1 VTLTQQGVWYD
12 MTLNWTPTTGATSY
26 RVERKNTTDPVTSF
40 IQIATTT
47 APSYI
52 DQDQASPFSLDYRV
66 IAINASAGTES
77 DPSNVVTATAG
88 PHTTPPTI
96 SAVAASPGQ
105 TTCAITWTTD
115 EPATSAVSYRTGT
128 NPWTTTPVNS
138 SLVTDHSMNLS
149 GLTAG
154 TTYDFYVI
162 SADGVGNT
170 SQSAVQ
176 QFTTQTAPTPP
187 PPPSNLRVVKVF
199 GGNKIELGWDA
210 APTATGYRLY
220 SRDLLAPGGPGPWI
234 LLSDQTATSYTD
246 DRYGPQGAH
255 SFEYYV
261 TAYNAQGESG
271 ESNHVIYSEST

>member
-1 VTLTQQGVWYD
+1 
-12 MTLNWTPTTGATSY
+12 
-26 RVERKNTTDPVTSF
+26 
-40 IQIATTT
+40 
-47 APSYI
+47 
-52 DQDQASPFSLDYRV
+52 
-66 IAINASAGTES
+66 
-77 DPSNVVTATAG
+77 
-88 PHTTPPTI
+88 
-96 SAVAASPGQ
+96 
-105 TTCAITWTTD
+105 
-115 EPATSAVSYRTGT
+115 
-128 NPWTTTPVNS
+128 
-138 SLVTDHSMNLS
+138 MNLS

-187 PPPSNLRVVKVF
+187 PPPSNLRVVKLF